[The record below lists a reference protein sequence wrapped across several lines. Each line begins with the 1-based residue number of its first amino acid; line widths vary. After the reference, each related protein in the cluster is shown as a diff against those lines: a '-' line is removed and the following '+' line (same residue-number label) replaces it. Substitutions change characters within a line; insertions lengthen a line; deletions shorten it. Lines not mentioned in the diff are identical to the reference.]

1 MKREVLQS
9 NVADVSFVEGHGKQR
24 AGVYYNIAK
33 KAEMTNNH
41 RAAKARQGNQKCLE
55 DHEIPPRTQEVPMT
69 ITPTVA

>member
-9 NVADVSFVEGHGKQR
+9 NVGDVSFVEGHGKQR
-24 AGVYYNIAK
+24 AGIYYNIAK
-33 KAEMTNNH
+33 KAEMTKQSPYNGS
-41 RAAKARQGNQKCLE
+41 QIGNQKCLE